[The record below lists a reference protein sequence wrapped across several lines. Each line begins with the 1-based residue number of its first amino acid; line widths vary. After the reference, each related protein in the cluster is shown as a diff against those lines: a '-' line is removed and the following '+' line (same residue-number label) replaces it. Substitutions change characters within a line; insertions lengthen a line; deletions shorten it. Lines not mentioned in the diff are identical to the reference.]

1 MHQTVYIRFNEG
13 EFLESSTSLFSG
25 VLTYEVDDNSTH
37 YRWNNRI
44 IINKLNFSL
53 FDWKFN
59 HEISVKESCNFNDEY
74 QIRFWIKSVSPIG
87 KCEETEFSGN
97 YLFSNNDNRKSAV
110 ECITTAIY
118 LIASTGNP
126 KWAKE
131 IYEHVLTYPLLSHY
145 PKAFTNIYVTALML
159 LLNSSYMVG
168 CINTSTSMSKEFRN
182 YVVRMY
188 NYMLEDF
195 SNNISKY
202 HSENRIEESV

>member
-37 YRWNNRI
+37 
-44 IINKLNFSL
+44 
-53 FDWKFN
+53 
-59 HEISVKESCNFNDEY
+59 
-74 QIRFWIKSVSPIG
+74 
-87 KCEETEFSGN
+87 
-97 YLFSNNDNRKSAV
+97 
-110 ECITTAIY
+110 
-118 LIASTGNP
+118 
-126 KWAKE
+126 
-131 IYEHVLTYPLLSHY
+131 YPLLSHY